1 MSLEWSLDMVPKLQK
16 LNQVKFKGVNTQLHE
31 EKIICYFHV
40 SDQEGLYVAI
50 KFLFSGSTLE
60 WGVFFGFGR

>member
-1 MSLEWSLDMVPKLQK
+1 MVPKLLK

-40 SDQEGLYVAI
+40 SDQEGLYVALNSY
-50 KFLFSGSTLE
+50 FLVLPLNGESFSAL
-60 WGVFFGFGR
+60 GVN

>member
-1 MSLEWSLDMVPKLQK
+1 MILRYGTQIAEIESGKIQ
-16 LNQVKFKGVNTQLHE
+16 GRNTQLHE